1 MPKMK
6 SSSCAKKR
14 FRITRKG
21 KVIKYKA
28 GRRHKLELKSPNRKL
43 GLRQV
48 AVLNKTDSKLIRKLL
63 PYG

>member
-21 KVIKYKA
+21 KVIKKKA
-28 GRRHKLELKSPNRKL
+28 GTRHKLEIKSPNRKL
-43 GLRQV
+43 GLRRV
-48 AVLNKTDSKLIRKLL
+48 GVLNKTDAKLIKKLL